1 MKSWSNFQN
10 FSPYS
15 KSGKEK
21 SNLRSN
27 FSQEVVL
34 WPFLRMHTKS
44 GQNSPKPGQNSG

>member
-21 SNLRSN
+21 SN

-34 WPFLRMHTKS
+34 WPFLCMRTKS